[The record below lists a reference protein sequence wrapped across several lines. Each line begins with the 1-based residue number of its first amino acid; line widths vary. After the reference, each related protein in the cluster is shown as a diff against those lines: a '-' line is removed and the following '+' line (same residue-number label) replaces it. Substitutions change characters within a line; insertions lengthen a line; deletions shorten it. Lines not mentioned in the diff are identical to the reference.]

1 MSNLKPTGHV
11 QPRTAS
17 NVLCSQLPYYH
28 GGSSS
33 RPSGWPSPRHS
44 PITQQQL
51 DISPIQYFFTHCR
64 PGKSKDWIPMTGHGS
79 SDAFSVVLISVDRE
93 CGKPIEKFVKKKKG
107 VGKSRRLYSFQLLSF
122 RQFWLLIYIQ
132 IHFIILLENITDIQ
146 LNFCLFGFT
155 NHYILSFY
163 SLSILELLNIC
174 FCIY

>member
-93 CGKPIEKFVKKKKG
+93 WGKPIEKFVKKKKKRSWEKQKALFLSA
-107 VGKSRRLYSFQLLSF
+107 VVFQAILTSNLHSNTFHNSTWKHNRHSTQLLSF
-122 RQFWLLIYIQ
+122 W
-132 IHFIILLENITDIQ
+132 
-146 LNFCLFGFT
+146 
-155 NHYILSFY
+155 FY
-163 SLSILELLNIC
+163 
-174 FCIY
+174 